1 MTELIDKTELSDGV
15 TQTDETTTT
24 VDETTPKTFTQSEL
38 DEIVAKRIERERK
51 KTEKFAD
58 YDELKTKAS
67 EYEAKLEEQRLA
79 ELSAT
84 ERAEELAKK
93 YEAEKQELA
102 DLLDS
107 ERTARSTERIR
118 NEFIKVASSAGIEY
132 VDDAIALSDLS
143 AVTIDE
149 TGAIV
154 GVGEIVNALV
164 ENKPF
169 LLAQKKPQQAIGQA
183 TNNATARPDKTAEQL
198 LSEAAAKA
206 RKSGRTEDRIA
217 FDRLKR
223 ELDKY

>member
-1 MTELIDKTELSDGV
+1 MSELLIETPEAGALAPEQAKATEPTA
-15 TQTDETTTT
+15 ET
-24 VDETTPKTFTQSEL
+24 KTFTQSEL
-38 DEIVAKRIERERK
+38 DEIVAKRVEREK
-51 KTEKFAD
+51 KKIEKFAD

-154 GVGEIVNALV
+154 GVSEIVNALV

-169 LLAQKKPQQAIGQA
+169 LLAQPKQKQAIGQA
-183 TNNATARPDKTAEQL
+183 TNNATAQPDKTAEQL

-206 RKSGRTEDRIA
+206 RKSGRYEDRIA

-223 ELDKY
+223 ELNKY

>member
-1 MTELIDKTELSDGV
+1 MTELNNKTELSDVV
-15 TQTDETTTT
+15 TQTDKNKTT
-24 VDETTPKTFTQSEL
+24 VDGTAQKTFTQAEL

-58 YDELKTKAS
+58 YDDLKAKAS

-93 YEAEKQELA
+93 YEVEKQELS
-102 DLLDS
+102 DLLES
-107 ERTARSTERIR
+107 ERKARSTERIR

-143 AVTIDE
+143 AVTIDD

-169 LLAQKKPQQAIGQA
+169 LMAQKKPQQAIGQA
-183 TNNATARPDKTAEQL
+183 TNNTTARPDKTAEQL
-198 LSEAAAKA
+198 LSEAADKV
-206 RKSGRTEDRIA
+206 RKTGRPEDRVA
-217 FDRLKR
+217 YAKLKKQ
-223 ELDKY
+223 LGV